1 VRAAP
6 AVLIITDDANF
17 ARDLPARWR
26 LEKNLPGITVM
37 STELMKAPAVGSV
50 DVLIVGPVRHGR
62 LAAVLRAV
70 ETGPQPTICVV
81 STLEQLN
88 SLKADHPRLLALH
101 QHEAWLDTV
110 VMLASE
116 CLRRVD
122 LAARLRKAE
131 HAAVANARHAALG
144 RYMLEA
150 RHDFNNSL
158 TSVLGN
164 AELLLLNEAE
174 AETGAEAAVP
184 ALWRE
189 QLNTIQEMALHM
201 HVIMQRFASL
211 AMQTPGS
218 EKESQDE
225 TQLPSH
231 ASFAAL

>member
-1 VRAAP
+1 VRAAS

-17 ARDLPARWR
+17 ARDLPTRWR
-26 LEKNLPGITVM
+26 MEKILPGITVM
-37 STELMKAPAVGSV
+37 STELMKAPTEGSV
-50 DVLIVGPVRHGR
+50 DVVIVGPVRHGR

-70 ETGPQPTICVV
+70 ETGTHPTMCVV
-81 STLEQLN
+81 STPAELN
-88 SLKADHPRLLALH
+88 SLKADHPRLLVLH

-110 VMLASE
+110 VMFAGE

-131 HAAVANARHAALG
+131 QAAVANARHAALG

-164 AELLLLNEAE
+164 AELLLLDEAE
-174 AETGAEAAVP
+174 AGAPPAVP
-184 ALWRE
+184 TAWRE
-189 QLNTIQEMALHM
+189 QLHTIQEMALHM
-201 HVIMQRFASL
+201 HVVMQRFASL
-211 AMQTPGS
+211 AMETPGS

-231 ASFAAL
+231 VSFAAL